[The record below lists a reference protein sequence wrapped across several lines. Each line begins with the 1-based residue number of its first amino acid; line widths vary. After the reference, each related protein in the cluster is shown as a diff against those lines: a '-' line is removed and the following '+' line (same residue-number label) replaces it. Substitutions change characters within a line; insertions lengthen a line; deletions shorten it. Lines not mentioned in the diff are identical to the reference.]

1 VATLDTTRQGIIV
14 RDSGRDLAEV
24 VIDEVVVSRSGRRVS
39 RIDELEV
46 ELVDGDDASLQRI
59 ERALRAAGAL
69 DADERP
75 KLFRALG
82 LVRPEGKPPGR
93 KAKPMKHLTAML
105 EAQYRAILQHDPGT
119 RLGSDPEELHQ
130 HRVAIR
136 RLRALL
142 QAAQPML
149 DPDWVTDVRR
159 ELAWAGRA
167 LGEVRDLDVL
177 LGHLDQDAQ
186 HLPVEQRHAFD
197 TLTVAI
203 TSRREEARKRMLKT
217 LRAPRYMRL
226 LDRLEGE
233 LIAPP
238 SSAQQLSLERIASDE
253 FERLARE
260 MAELGPDPADKALHN
275 ARKTTKRARYA
286 AELAE
291 RARGRKATR
300 FIAATKLLQ
309 DVLGDHQDAA
319 VAERTIRELA
329 KGAPSEA
336 AYAAGMVAE
345 RQRERRRV
353 ARAAYPRAWKP
364 VRKRGRAAWS

>member
-1 VATLDTTRQGIIV
+1 
-14 RDSGRDLAEV
+14 
-24 VIDEVVVSRSGRRVS
+24 
-39 RIDELEV
+39 
-46 ELVDGDDASLQRI
+46 
-59 ERALRAAGAL
+59 
-69 DADERP
+69 
-75 KLFRALG
+75 
-82 LVRPEGKPPGR
+82 
-93 KAKPMKHLTAML
+93 
-105 EAQYRAILQHDPGT
+105 
-119 RLGSDPEELHQ
+119 
-130 HRVAIR
+130 
-136 RLRALL
+136 
-142 QAAQPML
+142 
-149 DPDWVTDVRR
+149 
-159 ELAWAGRA
+159 
-167 LGEVRDLDVL
+167 
-177 LGHLDQDAQ
+177 
-186 HLPVEQRHAFD
+186 
-197 TLTVAI
+197 
-203 TSRREEARKRMLKT
+203 MLKT

-238 SSAQQLSLERIASDE
+238 SGDQQPSLERIAGDE

-260 MAELGPDPADKALHN
+260 MAELGPDPADKALHD
-275 ARKTTKRARYA
+275 ARKTAKRARYA

-336 AYAAGMVAE
+336 AFAAGMVAE

-353 ARAAYPRAWKP
+353 ARAAYPRAWKA

>member
-1 VATLDTTRQGIIV
+1 
-14 RDSGRDLAEV
+14 
-24 VIDEVVVSRSGRRVS
+24 
-39 RIDELEV
+39 
-46 ELVDGDDASLQRI
+46 
-59 ERALRAAGAL
+59 
-69 DADERP
+69 
-75 KLFRALG
+75 
-82 LVRPEGKPPGR
+82 
-93 KAKPMKHLTAML
+93 MKHLTAML

-142 QAAQPML
+142 QAAEPML
-149 DPDWVTDVRR
+149 DPDWVADVRR

-186 HLPVEQRHAFD
+186 HLPAEQRHAFD

-203 TSRREEARKRMLKT
+203 TSRREDARKRMLKT

-238 SSAQQLSLERIASDE
+238 SGAQELSLERIAGDQ

-260 MAELGPDPADKALHN
+260 MAELGPDPADKALHD

-300 FIAATKLLQ
+300 FIDATKLLQ
-309 DVLGDHQDAA
+309 DVLGDHQDAS

-336 AYAAGMVAE
+336 AFAAGMVAE

-353 ARAAYPRAWKP
+353 ARAAYPQAWKA

>member
-1 VATLDTTRQGIIV
+1 
-14 RDSGRDLAEV
+14 
-24 VIDEVVVSRSGRRVS
+24 
-39 RIDELEV
+39 
-46 ELVDGDDASLQRI
+46 
-59 ERALRAAGAL
+59 
-69 DADERP
+69 
-75 KLFRALG
+75 
-82 LVRPEGKPPGR
+82 
-93 KAKPMKHLTAML
+93 
-105 EAQYRAILQHDPGT
+105 
-119 RLGSDPEELHQ
+119 
-130 HRVAIR
+130 
-136 RLRALL
+136 
-142 QAAQPML
+142 
-149 DPDWVTDVRR
+149 
-159 ELAWAGRA
+159 
-167 LGEVRDLDVL
+167 
-177 LGHLDQDAQ
+177 
-186 HLPVEQRHAFD
+186 
-197 TLTVAI
+197 
-203 TSRREEARKRMLKT
+203 MLKT